1 MPFDDDLAG
10 MLQDAGEPMTL
21 AGAPLHGL
29 FDVDGQVMLEGGVT
43 STTTTATVLA
53 SVGAQRNQT
62 LVRQGVSY
70 LVRQVLPEPPDGA
83 LHLLVLAKA

>member
-1 MPFDDDLAG
+1 MPFDDDLAD

-21 AGAPLHGL
+21 AGVPLHGL
-29 FDVDGQVMLEGGVT
+29 FDVDGQVMLEGVT
-43 STTTTATVLA
+43 SATTTATVLA
-53 SVGAQRNQT
+53 TAGAQRNQT
-62 LVRQGVSY
+62 LVRQGVNY